1 MLATLKSIKPKKKSS
16 IVKKGQAQ
24 ASTLGDKKKLN
35 KTTVVKKKEDKKK
48 EKKNNLQKF
57 GTKGGDSV
65 IEGAF
70 KTPKNKTQKKLKDL
84 RKIEKNLKKTYD
96 AYVKA
101 IEDAQEFAV
110 NEIDRKAG
118 LKIHKERLKGVTRFK
133 QWLDSWMHKEL

>member
-1 MLATLKSIKPKKKSS
+1 MSYNWEKWNSWSGKR
-16 IVKKGQAQ
+16 
-24 ASTLGDKKKLN
+24 KL
-35 KTTVVKKKEDKKK
+35 TEVDR
-48 EKKNNLQKF
+48 
-57 GTKGGDSV
+57 
-65 IEGAF
+65 A
-70 KTPKNKTQKKLKDL
+70 KDL